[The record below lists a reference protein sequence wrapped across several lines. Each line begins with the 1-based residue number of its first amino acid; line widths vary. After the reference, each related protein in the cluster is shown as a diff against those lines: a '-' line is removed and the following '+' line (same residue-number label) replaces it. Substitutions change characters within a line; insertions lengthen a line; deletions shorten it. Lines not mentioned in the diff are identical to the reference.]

1 MMITVAYILIAVGGI
16 VSLVGMVILLIAA
29 FRVSLGWGLALLF
42 LSWLVVPFVVFLVK
56 YWSEARTG
64 FLISIGGWILTGI
77 GWFVFAG
84 SIASMAMAE
93 FENFE
98 IQEPESADTPLFETT
113 TESGEWNDEE
123 TATSGVLFPTEI
135 PAPSPTPTPMAAEEY
150 EELQESLAESA
161 AKKKIITF
169 EQAREHIGE
178 YVRISLAD
186 GSSAT
191 VTIDSISQNRLQ
203 ITQRVGGGAVSYS
216 VHRNNIKE
224 LRLLN

>member
-29 FRVSLGWGLALLF
+29 FRISLGWGLALLF
-42 LSWLVVPFVVFLVK
+42 LSWLVVPLVIFLVK
-56 YWSEARTG
+56 YWAEARTG
-64 FLISIGGWILTGI
+64 FLISVGGWVLTGI

-98 IQEPESADTPLFETT
+98 FQEPESADTPLFETT
-113 TESGEWNDEE
+113 TETGEWNDEE
-123 TATSGVLFPTEI
+123 SVTTAGPVPTEI
-135 PAPSPTPTPMAAEEY
+135 PAPTPSPTPMPAEEY
-150 EELQESLAESA
+150 EELQASLAESA
-161 AKKKIITF
+161 AKQKIISF

-178 YVRISLAD
+178 YVKISLKD

-191 VTIDSISQNRLQ
+191 IFIDSIDRGRLHV
-203 ITQRVGGGAVSYS
+203 TQRVGGGSVSYS
-216 VHRNNIKE
+216 VQRSDIKE
-224 LRLLN
+224 LRLLK